1 MSEAQASAAPE
12 QNPMKRVI
20 AVIIALSVV
29 SFVVYVMASGF
40 GTDPHA
46 VPFMM
51 KGKPAPA
58 FTIKRLDREG
68 QISLADYA
76 GQPVVLN
83 FWATW
88 CGPCKMEQPVL
99 DWAANAYKG
108 KAVFIG
114 IVFEDTEEATRKFL
128 AQTGAAYPQ
137 VYDPKSTVAVDYA
150 VSGVPET
157 YFINRQ
163 GIIVKKYIYPFS
175 SPDEFNEQIAEIL
188 K

>member
-1 MSEAQASAAPE
+1 
-12 QNPMKRVI
+12 MKRVV
-20 AVIIALSVV
+20 AVIAALRVV
-29 SFVVYVMASGF
+29 SFVVYVMAAGF
-40 GTDPHA
+40 GTDPHS

-58 FTIKRLDREG
+58 FTIKRLDQEG

-76 GQPVVLN
+76 GQPIVLN

-99 DWAANAYKG
+99 DWAAGAYKG

-114 IVFEDTEEATRKFL
+114 IVFEDTEQNTRAFL
-128 AQTGAAYPQ
+128 RQTGAAYPQ

-163 GIIVKKYIYPFS
+163 GIIVKKYIFPFG
-175 SPDEFNEQIAEIL
+175 SPDEFSAEIKEIL
-188 K
+188 Q

>member
-1 MSEAQASAAPE
+1 
-12 QNPMKRVI
+12 MKRVA
-20 AVIIALSVV
+20 AVLAALSVV
-29 SFVVYVMASGF
+29 GFLVVVLAAAF

-58 FTIKRLDREG
+58 FTIKRLDQDG

-99 DWAANAYKG
+99 DWAAQNYKG
-108 KAVFIG
+108 KVAFIG
-114 IVFEDTEEATRKFL
+114 IVFEDTEENTRRFL

-188 K
+188 Q

>member
-1 MSEAQASAAPE
+1 
-12 QNPMKRVI
+12 MKRVV
-20 AVIIALSVV
+20 AVLAALLVV
-29 SFVVYVMASGF
+29 GFLVVVLAAAF

-58 FTIKRLDREG
+58 FTIKRLDQEG
-68 QISLADYA
+68 QVSLADYA

-99 DWAANAYKG
+99 DWAAENYKG

-114 IVFEDTEEATRKFL
+114 IVFEDTEQNTRRFL
-128 AQTGAAYPQ
+128 EQTGAAYPQ

-163 GIIVKKYIYPFS
+163 GIIVKKYIYPFG
-175 SPDEFNEQIAEIL
+175 SPAEFDEQIKEIL
-188 K
+188 E

>member
-1 MSEAQASAAPE
+1 
-12 QNPMKRVI
+12 MKKLV
-20 AVIIALSVV
+20 AVLAALSIVG
-29 SFVVYVMASGF
+29 FVVYVMAAGF
-40 GTDPHA
+40 GTDPHE

-58 FTIKRLDREG
+58 FTIKRLDQEG
-68 QISLADYA
+68 QISLSDYA

-88 CGPCKMEQPVL
+88 CGPCKLEQPVL
-99 DWAANAYKG
+99 DWAAQTYKG

-114 IVFEDTEEATRKFL
+114 IVFEDTEQNTRAFL
-128 AQTGAAYPQ
+128 AQTGAAYAQ

-163 GIIVKKYIYPFS
+163 GIIVKKFIYPFQ
-175 SPDEFNEQIAEIL
+175 SPDQFAEQIEEIL
-188 K
+188 E